1 MGSVSDLALN
11 LVRALTQRSATVT
24 FAESCT
30 GGKIASSI
38 VSFEGASEFFLGGIV
53 SYSVD
58 SKIRILNI
66 DNQRIE
72 KYGVVSAEIAKE
84 MSIGVKNKFESDISV
99 AVTGNVGSKSGDGK
113 SAVGKVF
120 IAINFKNKIDTWEFN
135 FNSDRKTNIESA
147 VSNVFSLLNNIL

>member
-1 MGSVSDLALN
+1 MKRHL
-11 LVRALTQRSATVT
+11 
-24 FAESCT
+24 
-30 GGKIASSI
+30 
-38 VSFEGASEFFLGGIV
+38 FFLLIFIGI
-53 SYSVD
+53 SSLTFSQNFSRSKK
-58 SKIRILNI
+58 SKINVEKFVLAHFTDAI
-66 DNQRIE
+66 DSDSAKI
-72 KYGVVSAEIAKE
+72 VVFMEVPYHSLQFVKKDKSFRSYYQV
-84 MSIGVKNKFESDISV
+84 SIGVKNKFESDISV

>member
-1 MGSVSDLALN
+1 MIKLISVINKIKDQK
-11 LVRALTQRSATVT
+11 LTLSV
-24 FAESCT
+24 AESCT
-30 GGKIASSI
+30 GGKIASS
-38 VSFEGASEFFLGGIV
+38 IV

-99 AVTGNVGSKSGDGK
+99 AVTGNVGLKSADGK

-135 FNSDRKTNIESA
+135 FNSDRKTNIEST

>member
-1 MGSVSDLALN
+1 MYK
-11 LVRALTQRSATVT
+11 RQ
-24 FAESCT
+24 
-30 GGKIASSI
+30 
-38 VSFEGASEFFLGGIV
+38 V

-99 AVTGNVGSKSGDGK
+99 AVTGNVGSKSADGK

-135 FNSDRKTNIESA
+135 FNSDRKTNIEST

>member
-1 MGSVSDLALN
+1 M
-11 LVRALTQRSATVT
+11 
-24 FAESCT
+24 C
-30 GGKIASSI
+30 
-38 VSFEGASEFFLGGIV
+38 
-53 SYSVD
+53 
-58 SKIRILNI
+58 IRDRNI

-72 KYGVVSAEIAKE
+72 KHGVVSAQIAKE

-120 IAINFKNKIDTWEFN
+120 IAINFKSKIDTWEFN

>member
-1 MGSVSDLALN
+1 M
-11 LVRALTQRSATVT
+11 QRQACSKV
-24 FAESCT
+24 
-30 GGKIASSI
+30 ISSPTTRK
-38 VSFEGASEFFLGGIV
+38 
-53 SYSVD
+53 YNRHCR
-58 SKIRILNI
+58 SKFKILNI

-84 MSIGVKNKFESDISV
+84 MSIGVRNKFESDISIG
-99 AVTGNVGSKSGDGK
+99 VTGNVGSKSGDGK

-135 FNSDRKTNIESA
+135 FNSDRKTNIEST

>member
-1 MGSVSDLALN
+1 MIKLISVINKIKDQK
-11 LVRALTQRSATVT
+11 LTLSV
-24 FAESCT
+24 AESCT

-38 VSFEGASEFFLGGIV
+38 VSFEGASDFFLGGIV

-58 SKIRILNI
+58 SKIKILNI

-72 KYGVVSAEIAKE
+72 KYGVVSGEIAKE

-135 FNSDRKTNIESA
+135 FNSDRKTNIEST

>member
-1 MGSVSDLALN
+1 MIKLISVINKIKDQK
-11 LVRALTQRSATVT
+11 LTLSV
-24 FAESCT
+24 AESCT

-38 VSFEGASEFFLGGIV
+38 VSNEGASDFFLGGIV

-66 DNQRIE
+66 DNHKIK

-84 MSIGVKNKFESDISV
+84 MSLGVKNKFESDISI
-99 AVTGNVGSKSGDGK
+99 AVTGNVGLKSADGK
-113 SAVGKVF
+113 SPVGKVF
-120 IAINFKNKIDTWEFN
+120 IAINFMDKTDTWEFN
-135 FNSDRKTNIESA
+135 YNGDRKANIESA

>member
-1 MGSVSDLALN
+1 M
-11 LVRALTQRSATVT
+11 
-24 FAESCT
+24 
-30 GGKIASSI
+30 
-38 VSFEGASEFFLGGIV
+38 
-53 SYSVD
+53 
-58 SKIRILNI
+58 NI
-66 DNQRIE
+66 DNIQEKIKNHRDRLLEHKLYSNIE
-72 KYGVVSAEIAKE
+72 TIKDLQLFTENHIYAVWDFMSLLKALQIRLTCTKTPWLQIAKE

-135 FNSDRKTNIESA
+135 FNSDRKTNIEST